1 MDESTAIK
9 KFVVKQSIIFIV
21 LAIVCAAVFYF
32 FAQQHY
38 FHFVPVIFAYF
49 YVLNLAT
56 FYVLIKSS
64 RLSMSEFS
72 IRFML
77 ISSGKFFGSLIF
89 ALAFIIFSREHLI
102 PFLVIF
108 IILYISSLFQL
119 VQQFQTFQNQKKLD

>member
-49 YVLNLAT
+49 YVLNLTT

-72 IRFML
+72 KRFML

>member
-56 FYVLIKSS
+56 FYVLIK
-64 RLSMSEFS
+64 
-72 IRFML
+72 
-77 ISSGKFFGSLIF
+77 
-89 ALAFIIFSREHLI
+89 
-102 PFLVIF
+102 
-108 IILYISSLFQL
+108 
-119 VQQFQTFQNQKKLD
+119 